1 MLLDGER
8 WEPISSQYQII
19 VSKQHCFN
27 TDTILLAHFAS
38 PRKKDFCA
46 DFGTGCGTIPLIW
59 SSRYMPRHIY
69 AVELQDNA
77 CSMVQRTLQKNNL
90 EANITLIHQDL
101 TTLKPGLTPFT
112 QELDLI
118 ACNPPYQEAGTG
130 LVNSDDS
137 KRIARH
143 EGACTPDDICRVA
156 SKLLKYGGKL
166 CMCQRPQRLFDI
178 MESMKKV
185 GIMPKRLRLVQQRLS
200 KAPSLFLLEGRKGGN
215 SGMIVE
221 PVLMIEDEN
230 GAFSDEMLQIYGDYK
245 QGKREQYGRK
255 VNRCRNPNRK
265 FVRFFS
271 KSDRN
276 TTNM

>member
-38 PRKKDFCA
+38 PRKDFCA

-130 LVNSDDS
+130 LVNPDDS

-245 QGKREQYGRK
+245 QGKRGAVWQE
-255 VNRCRNPNRK
+255 
-265 FVRFFS
+265 S
-271 KSDRN
+271 
-276 TTNM
+276 

>member
-27 TDTILLAHFAS
+27 TDTILVAHFAS

-130 LVNSDDS
+130 LVNPDDS

-245 QGKREQYGRK
+245 QGKRGAVWQE
-255 VNRCRNPNRK
+255 
-265 FVRFFS
+265 S
-271 KSDRN
+271 
-276 TTNM
+276 

>member
-130 LVNSDDS
+130 LVNPDDS

-200 KAPSLFLLEGRKGGN
+200 KAPSFLLEGRKGGN
-215 SGMIVE
+215 SGLIVE
-221 PVLMIEDEN
+221 PVLMIVD
-230 GAFSDEMLQIYGDYK
+230 
-245 QGKREQYGRK
+245 
-255 VNRCRNPNRK
+255 
-265 FVRFFS
+265 
-271 KSDRN
+271 
-276 TTNM
+276 

>member
-1 MLLDGER
+1 MANAGNLFQVNIKLLCRNSTVLIQIPFYWRTLHLPEKKISV
-8 WEPISSQYQII
+8 PILVQ
-19 VSKQHCFN
+19 VVVPF
-27 TDTILLAHFAS
+27 
-38 PRKKDFCA
+38 
-46 DFGTGCGTIPLIW
+46 PLSGAAGICQD
-59 SSRYMPRHIY
+59 I
-69 AVELQDNA
+69 ELQDNA

-130 LVNSDDS
+130 LVNPDDS

-245 QGKREQYGRK
+245 QGKRGAVWQE
-255 VNRCRNPNRK
+255 
-265 FVRFFS
+265 S
-271 KSDRN
+271 
-276 TTNM
+276 

>member
-1 MLLDGER
+1 MHRSFSMIRYFCMGKGDEIDAVEMANAGNLFQVNIKLLCR
-8 WEPISSQYQII
+8 NSTVLIQIPFYWRTLHLPEKRFLCRFWYRLWYH
-19 VSKQHCFN
+19 S
-27 TDTILLAHFAS
+27 
-38 PRKKDFCA
+38 
-46 DFGTGCGTIPLIW
+46 LIW

-130 LVNSDDS
+130 LVNPDDS

-221 PVLMIEDEN
+221 PV
-230 GAFSDEMLQIYGDYK
+230 
-245 QGKREQYGRK
+245 
-255 VNRCRNPNRK
+255 
-265 FVRFFS
+265 
-271 KSDRN
+271 
-276 TTNM
+276 